1 MIRGMPILNLP
12 RVCILFLLLSCGF
25 AASAASE
32 SKTLAQWSTIDA
44 VLNGYYTKIVSLE
57 EVAKHGDF
65 GIGTLEH
72 LDGEMILLN
81 GQFYQIDDKGKVH
94 KLAPSVQT
102 PFAVVTFFQ
111 PDIEVAAPAGLSLEE
126 LQEWIDQKLPSLNY
140 FYAIRIE
147 GDFPVAR
154 TRSVAK
160 QATPYPPLIEVVK
173 NQSTFDYPNT
183 RGVLAGFRCPL
194 YAKSINVPGYHFHYL
209 ANDLQGG
216 GHLLGLTTGENTRV
230 QISTLRHFSMYLPA
244 DPHFGDIDFQK
255 DRTEELHEAETER
268 R

>member
-1 MIRGMPILNLP
+1 MSILHLA
-12 RVCILFLLLSCGF
+12 RIYLFALLVSSGLLCATDGY
-25 AASAASE
+25 
-32 SKTLAQWSTIDA
+32 KTLVQWSTIDA

-81 GQFYQIDDKGKVH
+81 GIFYQIDAKGKVY
-94 KLAPSVQT
+94 KLDASVQT
-102 PFAVVTFFQ
+102 PFAAVTFFQ
-111 PDIEVAAPAGLSLEE
+111 PDIEVIAPEGLSLEA
-126 LQEWIDQKLPSLNY
+126 LQDWIDQKLPSLNY

-147 GDFPVAR
+147 GDFPVIR

-160 QATPYPPLIEVVK
+160 QTQPYPPLIEVVK
-173 NQSTFDYPNT
+173 TQSVFEFSNT
-183 RGVLAGFRCPL
+183 QGVLAGFRCPP
-194 YAKSINVPGYHFHYL
+194 YAKAINVPGYHFHYL
-209 ANDLQGG
+209 ADNMEGG
-216 GHLLGLTTGENTRV
+216 GHLLGLTTGANTKI

-244 DPHFGDIDFQK
+244 DPHFGDIDFQQ
-255 DRTEELHEAETER
+255 DRTKELHEAETER